1 MKITENPAEHRP
13 LTNRDLFEKQMA
25 MLKVFL
31 DHGAISQEQYDV
43 SANGLIEKMHLQPKE

>member
-1 MKITENPAEHRP
+1 MYTDSGIREQAH
-13 LTNRDLFEKQMA
+13 LTNEYLYRRQMA